1 MFEICFRDKLCF
13 FSNRR
18 QSRNIRD
25 KVNTACSYLHALCDS
40 LLDTEFELRTNNLSM
55 NDMDT
60 LLSGL
65 KVLFQESTEEEQI
78 RLLTIS
84 PTNWGRSTIQNWF
97 NSSETQARA
106 PLLLRKNRGILAFP
120 EYQRGNKPLPDS
132 TIKSVTEFYLQDGI
146 SRASSRKKDVI
157 HINKQPI
164 PVRFLEM
171 TGREAYQH
179 FINENPNI
187 DISRASFYALRPREV
202 KWDVP
207 LETCLCIYHENMQ
220 LLLKVNIKSL
230 YRFPFYSGL
239 ELEPVFE
246 EECCRSP

>member
-1 MFEICFRDKLCF
+1 MTCMFKISFLNNLF

-18 QSRNIRD
+18 RSRNIREN
-25 KVNTACSYLHALCDS
+25 VNTACSYLHTLCDS
-40 LLDTEFELRTNNLSM
+40 LLDTEFESVNNNLSM
-55 NDMDT
+55 NDVNA

-65 KVLFQESTEEEQI
+65 KMLFQESTEEEQI

-84 PTNWGRSTIQNWF
+84 PENWGRSTIQNWF
-97 NSSETQARA
+97 NCSQHQARKA
-106 PLLLRKNRGILAFP
+106 LLLRTNQCVLAYP
-120 EYQRGNKPLPDS
+120 EYQSGNKPLPDS
-132 TIKSVTEFYLQDGI
+132 TIKLVTEFYSQDGI

-171 TGREAYQH
+171 TGREAYQQ

-187 DISRASFYALRPREV
+187 DISRSSFYALKPREV
-202 KWDVP
+202 KWEVP

-220 LLLKVNIKSL
+220 LLLKVNIKGL
-230 YRFPFYSGL
+230 YGFLFLFRFRAGTNF
-239 ELEPVFE
+239 
-246 EECCRSP
+246 